1 MRRLVMLGLLII
13 LWGSLTL
20 RPPTV
25 QAWGYTGH
33 RLVATLA
40 FDHLTNKAKQEVTT
54 LLEGGTLADA
64 ANWADEVRPQRP
76 ETETWHYVDIP
87 LTTSSYDPERDC
99 PKGDCIVAVIKAQKK
114 ILADKGKPRL
124 QRQEALKY
132 LVHFVGD
139 LHQPLH
145 CADNNDEG
153 GNKLMV
159 QFNGQPTNLHYV
171 WDTGLIKASGY
182 SEMEYLT
189 RLREKIQAVNKK
201 SLREIVEENVEDWTR
216 EIHEIGTEQVY
227 PIPHHRVLGKD
238 YVQEKLPLVEE
249 QLIRGA
255 LRLAKLLNEACG

>member
-1 MRRLVMLGLLII
+1 VI
-13 LWGSLTL
+13 L
-20 RPPTV
+20 PPPIA

-40 FDHLTNKAKQEVTT
+40 VDHLNNKAKKEVMA
-54 LLEGGTLADA
+54 LLDGGTLADV

-87 LTTSSYDPERDC
+87 LTANNYDPERDC
-99 PKGDCIVAVIKAQKK
+99 PKGSCIVAVIQAQKK
-114 ILADKGKPRL
+114 ILSDKGKPRL
-124 QRQEALKY
+124 QRQEALKF

-145 CADNNDEG
+145 CADNHDEG

-159 QFNGQPTNLHYV
+159 QFDGRSTNLHYV

-189 RLREKIQAVNKK
+189 RLREKIQAINKNA
-201 SLREIVEENVEDWTR
+201 LREIVEENVEAWTH

-227 PIPHHRVLGKD
+227 PVPHHRVLGKD
-238 YVQEKLPLVEE
+238 YLQQKLPLVEE
-249 QLIRGA
+249 QLIRGG
-255 LRLAKLLNEACG
+255 LRLAKLLNEAVG